1 MPAPEV
7 GDWQVWRDLLACRE
21 VGQTNAPEAAMNL
34 DFPNGFG
41 TCSSTLIALPAGPR
55 VRERPVWLFA
65 DGPPDVTSFEP
76 VDGF

>member
-1 MPAPEV
+1 
-7 GDWQVWRDLLACRE
+7 
-21 VGQTNAPEAAMNL
+21 MNL